1 MMIRVDYTRLY
12 QIKLEQDL
20 TEYYEFQSNI
30 TNDISQD
37 IFDALRKNSSF
48 IQLVYYKHE
57 GKILF
62 CCFGDNVFVSIKSTV
77 F

>member
-1 MMIRVDYTRLY
+1 MIRVDYTRLY
-12 QIKLEQDL
+12 QIKLAQDL
-20 TEYYEFQSNI
+20 SEYYEFQSNI

-37 IFDALRKNSSF
+37 IFDALRKNSMF
-48 IQLVYYKHE
+48 IQLVHYKRE

-62 CCFGDNVFVSIKSTV
+62 CCCSNNVFVSIKSTV